1 MDRVVP
7 LAISLFAFFFLNFSK
22 AEKEPQTV
30 ILVSMDGMPWNLI
43 SGEFAKTPN
52 LDKVAKNGVT
62 AKYIKTVVPSKTWP
76 THVSFVTGL
85 YPESHGLVSN
95 KFWDPVYDETF
106 ILEYDCTTFDPKFY
120 NESEPI
126 WLTLERSKKNKGRS
140 GVYFWPGFG
149 GWKPIPSFYRHPI
162 CKLNCSAV
170 DPKDLPSLRNRTRS
184 SFPPYEHCYPDF
196 FNETETFPR
205 RVDRVISWL
214 KSDDPPRF
222 VALYIDAPDWKGH
235 SGGALSKVYKDS
247 IEEVDRDAVGYL
259 MDQLKNVSLID
270 KVNVIFVSDH
280 GMVNA
285 SSERV
290 IVLEN
295 YIDPSTYRL
304 VEGGTIGHIW
314 PNEGML
320 DEIYNNLTKPNTP
333 DHLAVY
339 KKADIPDEYHWK
351 HNRRIPPL
359 YLEPDPGWTLAKTNA
374 SVRQGTWVRGDHG
387 WPPQKSKTHSI
398 LFAQGPAFK
407 VGYEI
412 EPFSILDLYP
422 MMCDLLG
429 IEPRPNN
436 GTMATVK
443 KMYKD
448 EPDDEPDD
456 EKPTAGQWSV
466 ITWSS
471 RALVAA
477 SAVAVMMVL

>member
-52 LDKVAKNGVT
+52 LDRVAKNGVT

-170 DPKDLPSLRNRTRS
+170 DPKDLPSLRNKTRS

-295 YIDPSTYRL
+295 YIDPSTCRL

-448 EPDDEPDD
+448 EPDDE
-456 EKPTAGQWSV
+456 KPTAGKRSV

-471 RALVAA
+471 RPLVAA